1 MKISL
6 HMQAG
11 KAASVMLAA
20 FSISNV
26 SGTLGK

>member
-20 FSISNV
+20 FSVSNV
-26 SGTLGK
+26 SCASGK

>member
-20 FSISNV
+20 FSVPKV
-26 SGTLGK
+26 SCILGK